1 MSEEQLTPTSPRRN
15 NRPKSNS
22 FIFLS
27 LAITLLVG
35 FVAGTRYEEIIAA
48 TGSVF
53 GIKVD
58 TSSLDLATVEST
70 YRQLKANYDGE
81 LNEQALIDG
90 ASRGLV
96 QAAGDDYTAF
106 LDANEAAEFDKD
118 ISGQIGGGI
127 GVELG
132 KRNDQPTV
140 VRLLA
145 GNPAETAGV
154 QAGDTIT
161 KVNDESSFGWT
172 TAKVAEKVR
181 GEVGTTVRLTVL
193 RGEESKE
200 FTITRAEVKNP
211 SVQASVDNNIG
222 ILTITRF
229 DDSTAQLAR
238 AAAQDFKAKNVQGVV
253 LDLRGNG
260 GGYLTA
266 GQEVAGIWLN
276 DKIVVS
282 ERANGRVTDEL
293 KSGKSPI
300 LEGVKTVVLVNES
313 SASASEIV
321 AGALKDHGAATLVGA
336 KTFGKG
342 TVQKVLDL
350 GAGTKLKVTIAR
362 WYTPSGKNI
371 TKDGITPDQEV
382 ELKPEDVNAGKDL
395 QLEAAKT
402 RVQQ

>member
-1 MSEEQLTPTSPRRN
+1 MSRPR
-15 NRPKSNS
+15 SNS

-35 FVAGTRYEEIIAA
+35 FVAGTRSEEIFAA

-58 TSSLDLATVEST
+58 TTSLDLASVEST
-70 YRQLKANYDGE
+70 YRQLKTNYDGE

-106 LDANEAAEFDKD
+106 LDAKEAAEFDKD

-140 VRLLA
+140 IRLLA
-145 GNPAETAGV
+145 DNPAEKAGV
-154 QAGDTIT
+154 QAGDTIA
-161 KVNDESSFGWT
+161 KVNDESALGWT

-181 GEVGTTVRLTVL
+181 GDIGTTVRLTVL
-193 RGEESKE
+193 RGEELKE

-211 SVQASVDNNIG
+211 SVQATVDNNIG
-222 ILTITRF
+222 ILSISRF
-229 DDSTAQLAR
+229 DDTTAQLAR
-238 AAAQDFKAKNVQGVV
+238 AAAQDFKTKNVRGVV

-260 GGYLTA
+260 GGYLTS
-266 GQEVAGIWLN
+266 GQEVAGIWLR
-276 DKIVVS
+276 DKVVVS
-282 ERANGRVTDEL
+282 ERANGRVIEEL
-293 KSGKSPI
+293 KSGNSPI
-300 LEGVKTVVLVNES
+300 LEGIKTVVLVNES

-321 AGALKDHGAATLVGA
+321 AGALKDHGAATLIGA

-342 TVQKVLDL
+342 TVQKVIDL
-350 GAGTKLKVTIAR
+350 GAGTKLKVTVAR
-362 WYTPSGKNI
+362 WYTPQGKNI
-371 TKDGITPDQEV
+371 TENGIIPDQEV

-395 QLEAAKT
+395 QLDAAKAKI
-402 RVQQ
+402 